1 MDWLSLLTL
10 PGRPLARL
18 CPVPEDLEAVTSI
31 GSEVPSRDIGL
42 SHGAVHR
49 VWVAIE
55 NLYRSGLYPAVQV
68 CIRRESQVVL
78 HRSLGHARGNAPG
91 APASAEKRLATTATP
106 FLIYSASKA
115 VTAMVIHKLD
125 ELRLLHLDDR
135 VCDYIPEFAAHGKKS
150 ITIRHVLGH
159 RAGIPN
165 LPPDAL
171 DLDLLE
177 TPGRVVD
184 LLCAARPV
192 SRAGYRLAYHA
203 VTGGF
208 LLGEIVRRTTGQD
221 IRTVLRKEI
230 LDPLGLRWMNYGVPS
245 ELVAEVAED
254 AVTGLPVP
262 PPVSTILQRALGA
275 PIDRVVTLAN
285 DPRFRMGIIPAAN
298 IVTTAEDLCSF
309 YQCLLEEG
317 ELDGRRAFEDRTVR
331 RAISEQAYW
340 ELDLTLGVPL
350 RYSNGF
356 MLGGDLISL
365 FGTDTSQ
372 AFGHLGFTN
381 IFSWADPERRL
392 AVALLTSGKPVL
404 NLEAIRLLQLIF
416 AINDAFPKVDP
427 RRP

>member
-1 MDWLSLLTL
+1 MDCLSLLTL

-18 CPVPEDLEAVTSI
+18 CKVPKDLDEVTSV
-31 GSEVPSRDIGL
+31 GAEVPSRDIGL

-49 VWVAIE
+49 VWSAIQA
-55 NLYRSGLYPAVQV
+55 LYRSGLYPAVQV
-68 CIRRESQVVL
+68 CIRREGQVVL
-78 HRSLGHARGNAPG
+78 HRALGHVRGNAPG
-91 APASAEKRLATTATP
+91 APPSMEKPLATTATP

-115 VTAMVIHKLD
+115 ITAMVIHKLD
-125 ELRLLHLDDR
+125 ERRLLHIDDR
-135 VCDYIPEFAAHGKKS
+135 ISDYIPEFSARGKHW
-150 ITIRHVLGH
+150 ITLRHVLGH

-171 DLDLLE
+171 DLDLLG
-177 TPGRVVD
+177 TPARVVEI
-184 LLCAARPV
+184 LCAAKPV

-208 LLGEIVRRTTGQD
+208 LLGEVVRRVTGQD

-230 LDPLGLRWMNYGVPS
+230 LDPLGLHWMNYGVAP
-245 ELVAEVAED
+245 ERVLEVAED

-262 PPVSTILQRALGA
+262 PPISTLLQRALGA
-275 PIDRVVTLAN
+275 SIERVVDLAN
-285 DPRFRMGIIPAAN
+285 DPRFRTGIIPAAN
-298 IVTTAEDLCSF
+298 VITTAEELCAF
-309 YQCLLEEG
+309 YQCLLDEG
-317 ELDGRRAFEDRTVR
+317 QLDGRRAFDPRTVR
-331 RAISEQAYW
+331 RATSEQAYW
-340 ELDLTLGVPL
+340 ELDLTLGLPL

-356 MLGGDLISL
+356 MLGGDVISL
-365 FGTDTSQ
+365 FGTDASQ

-381 IFSWADPERRL
+381 IFSWADPERRIS
-392 AVALLTSGKPVL
+392 VALLTSGKPVL